1 MLVAALLGGLAAGF
15 LLHGSLRNLE
25 HFSLRLSWLV
35 IVALAVQVVIFS
47 PIGIWLP
54 SQVIVTMHLT
64 SYVLLLVCVA
74 SNLRRAPMIVF
85 GTGVLCNT
93 VAIAANG
100 GYMPATRAA
109 LEFAGIPVSSQ
120 PHNNSL
126 LADAGTRLGFLSD
139 IFAVPRWAPLA
150 NVFSVGDLLVA
161 VGLAWL
167 LAEGMRAGRQRAA
180 AALY

>member
-1 MLVAALLGGLAAGF
+1 
-15 LLHGSLRNLE
+15 
-25 HFSLRLSWLV
+25 
-35 IVALAVQVVIFS
+35 
-47 PIGIWLP
+47 
-54 SQVIVTMHLT
+54 
-64 SYVLLLVCVA
+64 
-74 SNLRRAPMIVF
+74 MIVF
-85 GTGVLCNT
+85 GTGVLCNM

-109 LEFAGIPVSSQ
+109 LELAGIPVSSQ
-120 PHNNSL
+120 LHNNSL